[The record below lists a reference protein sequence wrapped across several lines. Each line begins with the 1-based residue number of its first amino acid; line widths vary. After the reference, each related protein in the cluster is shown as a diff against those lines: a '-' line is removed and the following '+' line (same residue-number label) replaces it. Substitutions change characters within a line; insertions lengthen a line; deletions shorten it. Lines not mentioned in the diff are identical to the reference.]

1 MKRTTRRTVLL
12 LAVLLLLGLS
22 LFFRTSALSPGDAAS
37 TGFYARQGLIPARP
51 QPSAAPA
58 AEPTGEPAP
67 AETEAPAAEV
77 RDFVISVIGDNT
89 LASHQFAGASV
100 SFAGRMK
107 DDYAYPYSN
116 TVQYFKNDDF
126 TISNLECTLSD
137 RKLSSAEQWY
147 FLAPTAYANILL
159 EGGVDFVTTA
169 NNHME
174 DFGQKGVDDTYAAL
188 EEYGIPYGKEGEARL
203 ITTDS
208 GLVLGIYCDY
218 NHLNPDAEKSAAAV
232 RQLRADGAEYVI
244 CAFHWGKELYYSPND
259 DQIALAHACIDA
271 GADLIYGSHTHNLQ
285 PIEQYGKGL
294 ILYSMGNWSFG
305 GSTAPS
311 DRDTAIVQVRLHRD
325 ESGKVGT
332 AGYEVI
338 PCCVSSRPVLEDYQR
353 DGYNDYRPT
362 PYVEGTE
369 AYERALSKIDGSYT
383 GADMQRANF
392 TNCIVYGSRSA
403 EVAIST
409 MPPFAMHYAFDH
421 CLVRGGEWDEDP
433 LFEDVDEDNYRP
445 KDNSPAKGIGYQ
457 Y

>member
-58 AEPTGEPAP
+58 AEPTGEPAQ

-311 DRDTAIVQVRLHRD
+311 DRDTAIVQVKLHRD
-325 ESGKVGT
+325 ETGKVTNTGF
-332 AGYEVI
+332 EII
-338 PCCVSSRPVLEDYQR
+338 PCCVSSRPVNEGYTGDN
-353 DGYNDYRPT
+353 YNDYRPT
-362 PYVEGTE
+362 PYTEGSE
-369 AYERALSKIDGSYT
+369 AYYRVLAKLDGSFEPDKEGRDYS
-383 GADMQRANF
+383 D
-392 TNCIVYGSRSA
+392 VYA
-403 EVAIST
+403 
-409 MPPFAMHYAFDH
+409 
-421 CLVRGGEWDEDP
+421 
-433 LFEDVDEDNYRP
+433 
-445 KDNSPAKGIGYQ
+445 Q
-457 Y
+457 YS

>member
-137 RKLSSAEQWY
+137 RKL
-147 FLAPTAYANILL
+147 
-159 EGGVDFVTTA
+159 
-169 NNHME
+169 HME

-311 DRDTAIVQVRLHRD
+311 DRDTAIVQVKLHRD
-325 ESGKVGT
+325 ETGKVTNTGF
-332 AGYEVI
+332 EII
-338 PCCVSSRPVLEDYQR
+338 PCCVSSRPVNEGYTGDN
-353 DGYNDYRPT
+353 YNDYRPT
-362 PYVEGTE
+362 PYTEGSE
-369 AYERALSKIDGSYT
+369 AYYRVLAKLDGSFEPDKEGRDYS
-383 GADMQRANF
+383 D
-392 TNCIVYGSRSA
+392 VYA
-403 EVAIST
+403 
-409 MPPFAMHYAFDH
+409 
-421 CLVRGGEWDEDP
+421 
-433 LFEDVDEDNYRP
+433 
-445 KDNSPAKGIGYQ
+445 Q
-457 Y
+457 YS

>member
-259 DQIALAHACIDA
+259 DQIALAHASIDA

-285 PIEQYGKGL
+285 PIEQPV
-294 ILYSMGNWSFG
+294 N
-305 GSTAPS
+305 
-311 DRDTAIVQVRLHRD
+311 
-325 ESGKVGT
+325 E
-332 AGYEVI
+332 GYTG
-338 PCCVSSRPVLEDYQR
+338 DN
-353 DGYNDYRPT
+353 YNDYRPT
-362 PYVEGTE
+362 PYTEGSE
-369 AYERALSKIDGSYT
+369 AYYRVLAKLDGSFEPDKEGRDYS
-383 GADMQRANF
+383 D
-392 TNCIVYGSRSA
+392 VYA
-403 EVAIST
+403 
-409 MPPFAMHYAFDH
+409 
-421 CLVRGGEWDEDP
+421 
-433 LFEDVDEDNYRP
+433 
-445 KDNSPAKGIGYQ
+445 Q
-457 Y
+457 YS

>member
-311 DRDTAIVQVRLHRD
+311 DRDTAIVQVKLHRD
-325 ESGKVGT
+325 ETGKVTNTGF
-332 AGYEVI
+332 EII
-338 PCCVSSRPVLEDYQR
+338 PCCVSSRPVNE
-353 DGYNDYRPT
+353 GYTGDNYNVYRPT
-362 PYVEGTE
+362 PYTEGSE
-369 AYERALSKIDGSYT
+369 AYYRVLAKLDGSFEPDKEGRDYS
-383 GADMQRANF
+383 D
-392 TNCIVYGSRSA
+392 VYA
-403 EVAIST
+403 
-409 MPPFAMHYAFDH
+409 
-421 CLVRGGEWDEDP
+421 
-433 LFEDVDEDNYRP
+433 
-445 KDNSPAKGIGYQ
+445 Q
-457 Y
+457 YS

>member
-311 DRDTAIVQVRLHRD
+311 DRDTAIVQVKLHRD
-325 ESGKVGT
+325 ETGKVTNTGF
-332 AGYEVI
+332 EII
-338 PCCVSSRPVLEDYQR
+338 PCCVSSRPVNEGYTGDN
-353 DGYNDYRPT
+353 YNDYRPT
-362 PYVEGTE
+362 PYTEGSE
-369 AYERALSKIDGSYT
+369 AYYRVRAKLDGSFEPDKEGRDYS
-383 GADMQRANF
+383 D
-392 TNCIVYGSRSA
+392 VYA
-403 EVAIST
+403 
-409 MPPFAMHYAFDH
+409 
-421 CLVRGGEWDEDP
+421 
-433 LFEDVDEDNYRP
+433 
-445 KDNSPAKGIGYQ
+445 Q
-457 Y
+457 YS